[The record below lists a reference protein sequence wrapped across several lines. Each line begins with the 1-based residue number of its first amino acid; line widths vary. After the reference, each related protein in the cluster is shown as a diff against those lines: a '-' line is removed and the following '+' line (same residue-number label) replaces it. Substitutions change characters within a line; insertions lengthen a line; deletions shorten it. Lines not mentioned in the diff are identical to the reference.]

1 MAAPTSSE
9 HPNKIAFEEGV
20 SYIFHNWTALK
31 LAVEQDWGGVES
43 DEKREWFIDVI
54 IDHFDK
60 RKVYLFIRH
69 ITLY

>member
-1 MAAPTSSE
+1 MAASTASQ
-9 HPNKIAFEEGV
+9 HPNKVAFEEGV

-60 RKVYLFIRH
+60 RKCVLFTKQ
-69 ITLY
+69 ITLC